1 MCRTKILQGSLFSF
15 QGNFYFISLQSM
27 EIGEIGVHVLEHV
40 EKMERKQKLDHVM
53 GMDIY

>member
-1 MCRTKILQGSLFSF
+1 MK
-15 QGNFYFISLQSM
+15 N
-27 EIGEIGVHVLEHV
+27 GEIGVNVSEHV